1 MKIPRSEVCFNKP
14 VRFVSVLTKHPFT
27 IITLALF
34 LYVGLALYLDIGKVS
49 KTTFRIN
56 YWTVPLILTPI
67 TIDILLLAF
76 RFHRLLRVLDLNIP
90 MRRSFLIYFIGLS
103 FAITPISAGQILRSQ
118 IIKKEFDYA
127 FSKTSPILFFEKWS
141 ELAAVLVILVALAIV
156 NLMLESIFIIIV
168 GTALVLVFFGIMR
181 NRGLLFLFFKKTTT
195 RFRRLRK
202 FEASIENSQESLK
215 KLASRRVVLLD
226 GFIITI
232 PAQMLQAIAVF
243 LVFQMIG
250 VKIDFVASTQV
261 YFTSI
266 VAGILSFIPGG
277 LVVAEGGML
286 ALLAKYYYNY
296 ELALLVSAVIFV
308 RLFTFWYATL
318 FGVITGLITYR
329 GFLTAKG
336 KLDA

>member
-1 MKIPRSEVCFNKP
+1 MGLRGNTRIIISRRIIDYKIVNTAMLSYPYIDQKLFIVLKISRSGVCFIKP
-14 VRFVSVLTKHPFT
+14 VRFVSVLARHPLT

-76 RFHRLLRVLDLNIP
+76 RFHRLLRILNFNIP
-90 MRRSFLIYFIGLS
+90 MRKSILIYFIGLS

-127 FSKTSPILFFEKWS
+127 FSKTSPILLFEKWS

-181 NRGLLFLFFKKTTT
+181 NRG
-195 RFRRLRK
+195 
-202 FEASIENSQESLK
+202 
-215 KLASRRVVLLD
+215 
-226 GFIITI
+226 
-232 PAQMLQAIAVF
+232 
-243 LVFQMIG
+243 
-250 VKIDFVASTQV
+250 
-261 YFTSI
+261 
-266 VAGILSFIPGG
+266 
-277 LVVAEGGML
+277 
-286 ALLAKYYYNY
+286 
-296 ELALLVSAVIFV
+296 
-308 RLFTFWYATL
+308 
-318 FGVITGLITYR
+318 
-329 GFLTAKG
+329 
-336 KLDA
+336 